1 MSYLDFGVVRVAQSS
16 GLAIPHRKQVVVP
29 DRMVCRSNGN
39 CRDQCSPCP
48 STVRNFLFS
57 VTMLHLELSGYLS
70 TTTTE
75 HSIRVVR
82 SVSQL
87 SKYLCCNLQR
97 TSSPKRIDSFWTYRL
112 GSTTSVAPKTDRMFK
127 SGCRIK
133 ALAHQLSVF
142 SQNRVKRTAIGCAIG
157 APVFVA

>member
-1 MSYLDFGVVRVAQSS
+1 MSYLDFGVVRVAKSS
-16 GLAIPHRKQVVVP
+16 VLAIPHRKQVVVR

-39 CRDQCSPCP
+39 CRDQCFPCP
-48 STVRNFLFS
+48 STARTFHSS

-70 TTTTE
+70 TTTIKQ
-75 HSIRVVR
+75 SIRVVR

-87 SKYLCCNLQR
+87 SKYLRRHLQP
-97 TSSPKRIDSFWTYRL
+97 TSSPKRMDSFWTYRL
-112 GSTTSVAPKTDRMFK
+112 GFTRSVAPKTDRILK

-133 ALAHQLSVF
+133 DLAHQLSVF
-142 SQNRVKRTAIGCAIG
+142 AQNRVKRTAIGCAIG